1 LFLTSRLLNNSEDI
15 NQMKQKRLR
24 IAVIGVGHLGEYHV
38 QKYKAIPGVDLVGVV
53 DVDPD
58 RVNEIAHRY
67 DVKAYRDHRDILDR
81 VDAVSLAVTTE
92 MHFEVAKDVLADGV
106 HMLIEKPITYDLSE
120 ADVLIGMA
128 RERDL
133 VLQVGLIER
142 FNPAIV
148 KMVPML
154 NRPVFVESHRMN
166 LFTTRGLDVDVVLD
180 LMIHDL
186 DIILHIVPSEVREI
200 HAVGM
205 PVITEKTDIA
215 NARIIFEDGTAAN
228 LTASRV
234 SGKMLR
240 KIRVFQPD
248 AYISADCGKR
258 QLTVIS
264 LDNRKKDSHNFPEV
278 ATSKEKYDES
288 DPLNDEISSFVNAVA
303 NGSKPVVTGEDGRN
317 ALRVALNII
326 DQIERGSK
334 NFSPT
339 V

>member
-1 LFLTSRLLNNSEDI
+1 MEQTKL
-15 NQMKQKRLR
+15 K

-38 QKYKAIPGVDLVGVV
+38 QKYRAHPGVELVGVV
-53 DVDPD
+53 DVVRD
-58 RVNEIAHRY
+58 RADEIAQRY
-67 DVKAYRDHRDILDR
+67 DTKAYTDHRDILDR

-92 MHFEVAKDVLADGV
+92 MHFEVAKDVLAKGV

-120 ADVLIGMA
+120 ADTLIQMA

-133 VLQVGLIER
+133 VLQVGLVER

-148 KMVPML
+148 KMMPMVDNPL
-154 NRPVFVESHRMN
+154 FVESHRMN

-186 DIILHIVPSEVREI
+186 DIILHMIPSEVREL

-205 PVITEKTDIA
+205 PVITDKTDIA
-215 NARIIFEDGTAAN
+215 NARIIFENGTAAN

-248 AYISADCGKR
+248 AYMSADCGKR

-264 LDNRKKDSHNFPEV
+264 LDNQKKNSHNFPEV
-278 ATSKEKYDES
+278 TTSKEQYADC
-288 DPLNDEISSFVNAVA
+288 DPLNDEITAFINAVINRSA
-303 NGSKPVVTGEDGRN
+303 PVVTGEDGRN
-317 ALRVALNII
+317 ALRIALNII
-326 DQIERGSK
+326 DQIEKGCQ
-334 NFSPT
+334 NFSPAF
-339 V
+339 

>member
-1 LFLTSRLLNNSEDI
+1 
-15 NQMKQKRLR
+15 MKSDKLR

-38 QKYKAIPGVDLVGVV
+38 QKYKVIPEVELVGVV
-53 DVDPD
+53 DVDTN
-58 RVNEIAHRY
+58 RVNEIANRY
-67 DVKAYRDHRDILDR
+67 STKAYTDHRDILDK

-92 MHFEVAKDVLADGV
+92 MHFEVAKDILAQRV
-106 HMLIEKPITYDLSE
+106 HMLIEKPITYDLAE
-120 ADVLIGMA
+120 ADTLIRMA
-128 RERDL
+128 REGKL
-133 VLQVGLIER
+133 VLQVGLVER

-148 KMVPML
+148 KMMPML
-154 NRPVFVESHRMN
+154 NNPVFVESHRMN

-186 DIILHIVPSEVREI
+186 DIILHIIPSEVREV

-205 PVITEKTDIA
+205 PVITHKTDIA

-248 AYISADCGKR
+248 AYLSADCGKR

-264 LDNRKKDSHNFPEV
+264 LDNQKRNSHNFPEV
-278 ATSKEKYDES
+278 TTSKEKYADS
-288 DPLNDEISSFVNAVA
+288 DPLKDEISAFVNAVM
-303 NGSKPVVTGEDGRN
+303 NGAKPEVTGEDGRN

-326 DQIERGSK
+326 DQIEKGCK
-334 NFSPT
+334 NFSPAF
-339 V
+339 

>member
-1 LFLTSRLLNNSEDI
+1 
-15 NQMKQKRLR
+15 MKPGKLR

-38 QKYKAIPGVDLVGVV
+38 QKYRAHPGVELVGVV
-53 DVDPD
+53 DVDRD
-58 RVNEIAHRY
+58 RVNEIAQRY
-67 DVKAYRDHRDILDR
+67 NTKAYADHRDILDR

-92 MHFEVAKDVLADGV
+92 MHFEVAKDVLAEGV

-120 ADVLIGMA
+120 ADTLIHMA

-133 VLQVGLIER
+133 VLQVGLVER

-148 KMVPML
+148 KMMPML
-154 NRPVFVESHRMN
+154 NNPVFVESHRMN

-186 DIILHIVPSEVREI
+186 DIILHMVPSEVREV
-200 HAVGM
+200 HAVGLA
-205 PVITEKTDIA
+205 VITNKTDIA

-264 LDNRKKDSHNFPEV
+264 LDNQKRNSHNFPEV
-278 ATSKEKYDES
+278 TTSKEKYADS
-288 DPLNDEISSFVNAVA
+288 DPLNDEIAAFINAVM
-303 NGSKPVVTGEDGRN
+303 NRSEPVVTGEDGRN
-317 ALRVALNII
+317 ALRIALNII
-326 DQIERGSK
+326 DQIEKGCH
-334 NFSPT
+334 NFSPAF
-339 V
+339 

>member
-1 LFLTSRLLNNSEDI
+1 
-15 NQMKQKRLR
+15 MKPEKLR

-38 QKYKAIPGVDLVGVV
+38 QKYKAHPGVELTGVV
-53 DVDPD
+53 DLNKD
-58 RVNEIAHRY
+58 RLHEIADRY
-67 DVKAYRDHRDILDR
+67 HIRAYPHHRDILDQ

-92 MHFEVAKDVLADGV
+92 MHFEVAKDVLAKGV
-106 HMLIEKPITYDLSE
+106 HMLIEKPITYDLGE
-120 ADVLIGMA
+120 ADILIRMA
-128 RERDL
+128 RERNL
-133 VLQVGLIER
+133 VLQVGLVER

-148 KMVPML
+148 KMMPL
-154 NRPVFVESHRMN
+154 LKNPVFVESHRMN

-186 DIILHIVPSEVREI
+186 DIILHIIPSPVREI

-205 PVITEKTDIA
+205 PVITDKTDIA

-264 LDNRKKDSHNFPEV
+264 LDNRKRNSHNFPEV
-278 ATSKEKYDES
+278 TTSKQVYAET
-288 DPLNDEISSFVNAVA
+288 DPLNDEITAFIHAVA
-303 NGSKPVVTGEDGRN
+303 SRSEPAVTGEDGRN
-317 ALRVALNII
+317 ALRIALNII
-326 DQIERGSK
+326 EQIERGCR
-334 NFSPT
+334 NFTP
-339 V
+339 VF

>member
-1 LFLTSRLLNNSEDI
+1 MEQIKT
-15 NQMKQKRLR
+15 R
-24 IAVIGVGHLGEYHV
+24 IGVIGVGHLGEYHV
-38 QKYKAIPGVDLVGVV
+38 QKYRAHPGVELVGVV
-53 DVDPD
+53 DVDRD
-58 RVNEIAHRY
+58 RVNEIARRY
-67 DVKAYRDHRDILDR
+67 HTKAYADHRHILDK

-92 MHFEVAKDVLADGV
+92 MHFEVAKDVLAEGV

-120 ADVLIGMA
+120 ADTLIRMA
-128 RERDL
+128 RERNL
-133 VLQVGLIER
+133 VLQVGLVER

-148 KMVPML
+148 KMMPLL
-154 NRPVFVESHRMN
+154 NNPVFVESHRMN

-186 DIILHIVPSEVREI
+186 DIILHMIRSEVREV

-205 PVITEKTDIA
+205 PVITNKTDIA

-248 AYISADCGKR
+248 AYLSADCGKR

-264 LDNRKKDSHNFPEV
+264 LDNQKKNSHNFPEV
-278 ATSKEKYDES
+278 TTSKKKYADS
-288 DPLNDEISSFVNAVA
+288 DPLNDEIRAFINAVM
-303 NGSKPVVTGEDGRN
+303 NQSEPVVTGQDGRN
-317 ALRVALNII
+317 ALRIALNII
-326 DQIERGSK
+326 DQIERGCQ
-334 NFSPT
+334 NFSPAF
-339 V
+339 

>member
-1 LFLTSRLLNNSEDI
+1 
-15 NQMKQKRLR
+15 MKQEKLR
-24 IAVIGVGHLGEYHV
+24 VAVIGVGHLGEYHV
-38 QKYKAIPGVDLVGVV
+38 QKYKAIPGVELVGVV
-53 DVDPD
+53 DVDVD
-58 RVNEIAHRY
+58 RVNEIAQRY
-67 DVKAYRDHRDILDR
+67 DTKGYGNHCDILTR

-92 MHFEVAKDVLADGV
+92 MHFEVAKDVLKNGI
-106 HMLIEKPITYDLSE
+106 HMLIEKPITYDLRE
-120 ADVLIGMA
+120 ADLLISMA

-142 FNPAIV
+142 FNPAV
-148 KMVPML
+148 VEMERML
-154 NRPVFVESHRMN
+154 NSPVFIEAHRMN
-166 LFTTRGLDVDVVLD
+166 LFTKRGLDVDVVLD

-186 DIILHIVPSEVREI
+186 DIILHIVPSEVKEI

-205 PVITEKTDIA
+205 PVITDKTDIA

-248 AYISADCGKR
+248 AYMSADCGKR

-264 LDNRKKDSHNFPEV
+264 LDAERRDADDFPQV
-278 ATSKEKYDES
+278 ATRKEKYSET
-288 DPLNDEISSFVNAVA
+288 DPLKDEISSFVWAVT
-303 NGSKPVVTGEDGRN
+303 NGSEPIVTGEDGRN
-317 ALRVALNII
+317 ALRVALNVI
-326 DQIERGSK
+326 DQIERGCK

-339 V
+339 I

>member
-1 LFLTSRLLNNSEDI
+1 MEKI
-15 NQMKQKRLR
+15 KLR

-38 QKYKAIPGVDLVGVV
+38 QKYKAHPGVELVGVV
-53 DVDPD
+53 DVDRD
-58 RVNEIAHRY
+58 RVNEIAQRY
-67 DVKAYRDHRDILDR
+67 DTKAYADRRDILDR

-92 MHFEVAKDVLADGV
+92 MHFEVAKDVLAKGV

-120 ADVLIGMA
+120 ADTLIHMA

-133 VLQVGLIER
+133 VLQVGLVER

-148 KMVPML
+148 KMMPML
-154 NRPVFVESHRMN
+154 NNPLFVESHRMN

-186 DIILHIVPSEVREI
+186 DIILHMIPSEVREV

-205 PVITEKTDIA
+205 PVITDKTDIA
-215 NARIIFEDGTAAN
+215 NARIIFENGTAAN

-240 KIRVFQPD
+240 KIRVFQPN
-248 AYISADCGKR
+248 AYMSADCGKR

-264 LDNRKKDSHNFPEV
+264 LDNQKKNSHNFPEV
-278 ATSKEKYDES
+278 TTSKEKYADS
-288 DPLNDEISSFVNAVA
+288 DPLNDEITAFINAVI
-303 NGSKPVVTGEDGRN
+303 NRSEPVVTGEDGRN
-317 ALRVALNII
+317 ALRIALNII
-326 DQIERGSK
+326 DQIERGCQ
-334 NFSPT
+334 NFCPAF
-339 V
+339 

>member
-1 LFLTSRLLNNSEDI
+1 
-15 NQMKQKRLR
+15 MKRDKLR
-24 IAVIGVGHLGEYHV
+24 VAVIGVGHLGEYHV
-38 QKYKAIPGVDLVGVV
+38 QKYKGIPGVELVGVV

-58 RVNEIAHRY
+58 RVTEIAQRY
-67 DVKAYRDHRDILDR
+67 DTKAYGDHRDILDR

-92 MHFEVAKDVLADGV
+92 MHFEVAKDILQRGV

-120 ADVLIGMA
+120 ADTLISMA
-128 RERDL
+128 RQRDL

-148 KMVPML
+148 KMERML
-154 NRPVFVESHRMN
+154 NSPVFIESHRMN
-166 LFTTRGLDVDVVLD
+166 LFTKRGLDVDVVLD

-186 DIILHIVPSEVREI
+186 DIILHIVPSEVKEI

-205 PVITEKTDIA
+205 PVITDKTDIA
-215 NARIIFEDGTAAN
+215 NVRLIFENGTAAN

-264 LDNRKKDSHNFPEV
+264 LDSEKKDPDDFPQV
-278 ATSKEKYDES
+278 GTSKEKYSET
-288 DPLNDEISSFVNAVA
+288 DPLNDEISSFISAVT
-303 NGSKPVVTGEDGRN
+303 NGSDPVVTGEDGRN
-317 ALRVALNII
+317 ALRIALNII
-326 DQIERGSK
+326 DQIERGCK
-334 NFSPT
+334 NFRPIL
-339 V
+339 

>member
-1 LFLTSRLLNNSEDI
+1 
-15 NQMKQKRLR
+15 MKSDKLR

-38 QKYKAIPGVDLVGVV
+38 QKYKVIPEVELVGVV
-53 DVDPD
+53 DVDTN
-58 RVNEIAHRY
+58 RVNEIANRY
-67 DVKAYRDHRDILDR
+67 STKAYTDHRDILDK

-92 MHFEVAKDVLADGV
+92 MHFEVAKDILAKRV
-106 HMLIEKPITYDLSE
+106 HMLIEKPITYDLAE
-120 ADVLIGMA
+120 ADTLIRMA
-128 RERDL
+128 REGKL
-133 VLQVGLIER
+133 VLQVGLVER

-148 KMVPML
+148 KMMPL
-154 NRPVFVESHRMN
+154 LKSPVFVESHRMN

-186 DIILHIVPSEVREI
+186 DIILHIIPSEVREV

-205 PVITEKTDIA
+205 PVITHKTDIA

-248 AYISADCGKR
+248 AYLSADCGKR

-264 LDNRKKDSHNFPEV
+264 LDNQKKNSHNFPEV
-278 ATSKEKYDES
+278 TTSKEKYADS
-288 DPLNDEISSFVNAVA
+288 DPLKDEISAFVNAVM
-303 NGSKPVVTGEDGRN
+303 NGAQPEVTGEDGRN

-326 DQIERGSK
+326 DQIERGCK
-334 NFSPT
+334 NFSPAF
-339 V
+339 

>member
-1 LFLTSRLLNNSEDI
+1 
-15 NQMKQKRLR
+15 MKSDKLR

-38 QKYKAIPGVDLVGVV
+38 QKYKVIPEVELVGVV
-53 DVDPD
+53 DVDTN
-58 RVNEIAHRY
+58 RVNEIANRY
-67 DVKAYRDHRDILDR
+67 STKAYSDHRDILDK

-92 MHFEVAKDVLADGV
+92 MHFEVAKDILAKRV
-106 HMLIEKPITYDLSE
+106 HMLIEKPITYDLAE
-120 ADVLIGMA
+120 ADTLICMA
-128 RERDL
+128 QERNL
-133 VLQVGLIER
+133 VLQVGLVER

-148 KMVPML
+148 KMMPL
-154 NRPVFVESHRMN
+154 LKSPVFVESHRMN

-186 DIILHIVPSEVREI
+186 DIILHIIPSEVREV

-205 PVITEKTDIA
+205 PVITHKTDIA

-248 AYISADCGKR
+248 AYLSADCGKR

-264 LDNRKKDSHNFPEV
+264 LDNQKKNSHNFPEV
-278 ATSKEKYDES
+278 TTSKEKYADT
-288 DPLNDEISSFVNAVA
+288 DPLKDEITAFVNAVM
-303 NGSKPVVTGEDGRN
+303 NGAQPEVTGEDGRN

-326 DQIERGSK
+326 DQIERGCK
-334 NFSPT
+334 NFSPAF
-339 V
+339 

>member
-1 LFLTSRLLNNSEDI
+1 ML
-15 NQMKQKRLR
+15 KV
-24 IAVIGVGHLGEYHV
+24 AVIGVGHLGEFHV
-38 QKYKAIPGVDLVGVV
+38 QKYKALSNVELVGVV
-53 DVDPD
+53 DTNGE
-58 RVNEIAHRY
+58 RAEEIAARY
-67 DVKAYRDHRDILDR
+67 HTRAYKDHRDIVGA

-92 MHFEVAKDVLADGV
+92 QHFEVAREVLSEKV
-106 HMLIEKPITYDLSE
+106 HMLIEKPITYDLAE
-120 ADVLIGMA
+120 ADALIRMA
-128 RERDL
+128 DEKNL
-133 VLQVGLIER
+133 VLQVGLVER
-142 FNPAIV
+142 FNPAV
-148 KMVPML
+148 VRLEALL

-186 DIILHIVPSEVREI
+186 DIILHMVPSAVKEV

-248 AYISADCGKR
+248 AYFSADCGKR

-264 LDNRKKDSHNFPEV
+264 LDGQRRDAHNFPQV
-278 ATSKEKYDES
+278 ATKKDQYADS
-288 DPLNDEISSFVNAVA
+288 DPLA
-303 NGSKPVVTGEDGRN
+303 
-317 ALRVALNII
+317 
-326 DQIERGSK
+326 
-334 NFSPT
+334 
-339 V
+339 

>member
-1 LFLTSRLLNNSEDI
+1 MERE
-15 NQMKQKRLR
+15 KVK

-38 QKYKAIPGVDLVGVV
+38 QKYKAIPEVELIGVV
-53 DVDPD
+53 DVNAD
-58 RVNEIAHRY
+58 RVNEIAQRY
-67 DVKAYRDHRDILDR
+67 ATASYTDHRDILGQ

-92 MHFEVAKDVLADGV
+92 MHFEVAKDVLAEGI
-106 HMLIEKPITYDLSE
+106 HMLIEKPITYDLTE
-120 ADVLIGMA
+120 ADTLIRMA

-148 KMVPML
+148 KMAPL
-154 NRPVFVESHRMN
+154 LYNPVFVESHRMN

-186 DIILHIVPSEVREI
+186 DIILNIVPSGVKEI

-205 PVITEKTDIA
+205 PVITDKTDIA
-215 NARIIFEDGTAAN
+215 NARIVFEDGTAAN

-240 KIRVFQPD
+240 KIRVFQPN

-264 LDNRKKDSHNFPEV
+264 LDNRKKDPHNFPEV
-278 ATSKEKYDES
+278 TTSKQKYEAS
-288 DPLNDEISSFVNAVA
+288 DPLNDEITSFIHAVR
-303 NGSKPVVTGEDGRN
+303 NGSEPIVTGEDGRN

-326 DQIERGSK
+326 HQIENGAGEFRPV
-334 NFSPT
+334 F
-339 V
+339 